1 MSDSPSNVQYVVEFV
16 GGPFEGRVE
25 HRVLVDGTPEPE
37 ISELASV
44 GGQERL
50 YWYVAGDA
58 RHVGDAL
65 HVKYAFDERDSDPTE
80 DDNGEVDSL
89 RF

>member
-1 MSDSPSNVQYVVEFV
+1 MSETPSDVQYVVRFV
-16 GGPFEGRVE
+16 DGPFEGRVE
-25 HRVLVDGTPEPE
+25 HRVLRGGTPEPE
-37 ISELASV
+37 ISELGSV

-50 YWYVAGDA
+50 YWYVAGES
-58 RHVGDAL
+58 RHVGDVL
-65 HVKYAFDERDSDPTE
+65 HVSYSFDKRDSDPVE